1 MRGAAGL
8 LLLFAAVGCHAGVI
22 TIRTQVRLR
31 PAQVR
36 SPEGLCHRA
45 CQPCQ
50 DATES
55 LPSSALQRFIRCIRI
70 LLEDDLLFLQPQR
83 AVADVS
89 FCSSM
94 LKKMRYLVLCV
105 P

>member
-31 PAQVR
+31 PAQLC
-36 SPEGLCHRA
+36 SPERLCQRA

-55 LPSSALQRFIRCIRI
+55 LPSSALLCFTRCIRI
-70 LLEDDLLFLQPQR
+70 LLKNVLLFLQPQ
-83 AVADVS
+83 V
-89 FCSSM
+89 CG
-94 LKKMRYLVLCV
+94 
-105 P
+105 